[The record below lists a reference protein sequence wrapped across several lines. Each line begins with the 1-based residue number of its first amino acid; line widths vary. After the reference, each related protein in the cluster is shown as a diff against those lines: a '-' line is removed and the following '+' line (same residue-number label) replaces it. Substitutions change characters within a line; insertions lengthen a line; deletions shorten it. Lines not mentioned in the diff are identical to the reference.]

1 MKKIVLGIVI
11 ALLLVAGLVAAVRL
25 KPLEQ
30 APVADTSNAQDE
42 KSGTA
47 PESSLASGR
56 YLDYSPALIAETGYN
71 DTILF
76 FYAPWCPECRAFD
89 QSIAT
94 STIPDGVQILKVDY
108 DNSSK
113 LRQQY
118 QVTLQ
123 STFVKVNTNGDRQSL
138 WVGYEKDKSLNT
150 ILENT
155 W

>member
-155 W
+155 